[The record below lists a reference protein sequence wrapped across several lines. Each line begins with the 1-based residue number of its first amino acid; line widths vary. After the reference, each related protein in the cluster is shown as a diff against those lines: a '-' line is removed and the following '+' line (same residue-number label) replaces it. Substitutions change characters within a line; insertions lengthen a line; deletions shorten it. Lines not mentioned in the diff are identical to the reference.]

1 MPTPVAAAAAAPDAM
16 KKGGRA
22 QARSGA
28 GAEGSGRCTAAG
40 WPSAER
46 SARHF
51 LLLRTCRNALLALA
65 NMAPQCGHAPG
76 TDPLTEKHINALASK
91 TSRLSSSLNSWNSLL
106 CLVIPASTYI
116 YYVAVSL

>member
-1 MPTPVAAAAAAPDAM
+1 MA
-16 KKGGRA
+16 K
-22 QARSGA
+22 
-28 GAEGSGRCTAAG
+28 
-40 WPSAER
+40 
-46 SARHF
+46 HF
-51 LLLRTCRNALLALA
+51 LLLRTCLNALLALA

-106 CLVIPASTYI
+106 CLVISVSPYI